1 MVDYREE
8 YRRSLADPAGF
19 WTEQARA
26 ISWYRG
32 FDSALETKG
41 APTGRWFV
49 GGQVNACYEALDR
62 HCASGAEERVAL
74 VHDSAMTG
82 TVERLTY
89 AQLRARV
96 AELAGW
102 LRSRGVAAGDRV
114 LIYMPLIPEAVIA
127 MLACARIG
135 AVHAVVFGGFG
146 AREVATRID
155 DTEPR
160 LILAAS
166 CGLEPG
172 RVVEYLPLLNQALA
186 LCSHRPEA
194 CLVLQ
199 RPQAPAVLL
208 EGRDL
213 DWHRNV
219 PGAPAADCVPVD
231 SNHPLY
237 VLHTSG
243 TTGRPKGI
251 VRDTAGY
258 LVALRYSMRAV
269 YGVAPGDV
277 FWAASDIGWVVGHSY
292 IVYGP
297 LAHGCTTIIYE
308 GKPVGTPDAAQLWRV
323 AARHAVNVL
332 FTAPTA
338 IRAIKR
344 EDPAG
349 ELPRRHDLGALR
361 ALFLAGERAD
371 PDTVRWAQQ
380 ALDRPVVDH
389 WWQTETGWPVAA
401 NCLGLEPLEVK
412 PGSVTVPVPG
422 FDVRVLD
429 EGGVEL
435 PPGATGSIVIK
446 LPMPPGCLATLWRD
460 EHGFRSAYLS
470 RFPGYYLTGDGGF
483 RDADGFL
490 HVLGRIDDVINVAG
504 HRLSSGEIEQALAG
518 HPDVAECAVV
528 PREDRIKGQVPV
540 GLVVLKVGVT
550 RPPDALRAELV
561 ARVRDEVGPVAA
573 LRECHVVA
581 RLPKT
586 RSGKVLR
593 GTLRRILA
601 GEQPPVPATID
612 DPAVLDEVRAVLA
625 AGSPRSDASSY

>member
-1 MVDYREE
+1 MADYASE
-8 YRRSLADPAGF
+8 YRRAVADPVGF
-19 WTEQARA
+19 WTDHARA
-26 ISWYRG
+26 IHWFRP
-32 FDSALETKG
+32 FDASLQTTAAES
-41 APTGRWFV
+41 GRWFV
-49 GGQVNACYEALDR
+49 GGRVNACHEALDR
-62 HCASGAEERVAL
+62 HCEAGLADRVAL
-74 VHDSAMTG
+74 IHDSAMTG
-82 TVERLTY
+82 SIERLTY
-89 AQLRARV
+89 GQLRDRV

-102 LRSRGVAAGDRV
+102 MQSRGIVAGDRL

-127 MLACARIG
+127 MLACARLG

-199 RPQAPAVLL
+199 RPQAPATLTP
-208 EGRDL
+208 GRDL
-213 DWHRNV
+213 DWQQTV
-219 PGAPAADCVPVD
+219 PGSPRADCVPVD
-231 SNHPLY
+231 ANHPLY

-269 YGVAPGDV
+269 YDVMPGDV

-297 LAHGCTTIIYE
+297 LAHGCTTVLYE

-323 AARHAVNVL
+323 AARHGVNVL

-349 ELPRRHDLGALR
+349 ALPQQYDLRALR

-371 PDTVRWAQQ
+371 PDTVAWAQR

-401 NCLGLEPLEVK
+401 NCLGLEPLAVK
-412 PGSVTVPVPG
+412 PGSVSVAVPG
-422 FDVRVLD
+422 FDIRVLD
-429 EGGVEL
+429 EGGTEVAA
-435 PPGATGSIVIK
+435 GATGSIVLK
-446 LPMPPGCLATLWRD
+446 LPLPPGCLATLWRD
-460 EHGFRSAYLS
+460 DAGFRSAYLS
-470 RFPGYYLTGDGGF
+470 RFPGHYLTGDGGYC
-483 RDADGFL
+483 DADGYL
-490 HVLGRIDDVINVAG
+490 HVMGRIDDVINVAG
-504 HRLSSGEIEQALAG
+504 HRLSTGEIEQALAG
-518 HPDVAECAVV
+518 HPAVAECAVI
-528 PREDRIKGQVPV
+528 PREDALKGQVPV
-540 GLVVLKVGVT
+540 GLVVLKIGVSQAH
-550 RPPDALRAELV
+550 DALQAELV
-561 ARVRDEVGPVAA
+561 ARVRDEVGPIAA
-573 LRECHVVA
+573 FRECHVVA

-593 GTLRRILA
+593 GTMRRILA

-612 DPAVLDEVRAVLA
+612 DPAVLDEIRRAFGLVNR
-625 AGSPRSDASSY
+625 GD